1 MQVVMLRWYRKDLA
15 SHLTD
20 NLVTHM
26 SLLAMENRKLKQ
38 QGEKAEVE
46 IKNLKAQQE
55 KVAIENRE
63 LKQQLEKQA
72 EDFRSEQK
80 SIRSALCHYDLF
92 CPLQGYACEWTSEPF
107 WNYLGG
113 YNLQLK
119 VSLFYNQE
127 SLFGKVQLETEFG
140 VKTPPSLQ
148 VVIVLVD
155 QLNGTKNKTL
165 EMPHYQHPFY
175 ISRFVYVKDRYLLFR
190 ITDITQT

>member
-1 MQVVMLRWYRKDLA
+1 M
-15 SHLTD
+15 
-20 NLVTHM
+20 
-26 SLLAMENRKLKQ
+26 
-38 QGEKAEVE
+38 
-46 IKNLKAQQE
+46 
-55 KVAIENRE
+55 AIENRE
-63 LKQQLEKQA
+63 LKQQLKKQA
-72 EDFRSEQK
+72 EDFQSEQK
-80 SIRSALCHYDLF
+80 SIRSALCRYDLF
-92 CPLQGYACEWTSEPF
+92 CPIQGYACDWTSEPF

-127 SLFGKVQLETEFG
+127 SLFGEVRLETEFG

-175 ISRFVYVKDRYLLFR
+175 ISRFVYVKGRYLLFR
-190 ITDITQT
+190 ITDITQN